1 MRRQLRDAFDIAASA
16 CLLGMG
22 AAAGH
27 NSRVR
32 VFFHL
37 VTLCFCKTPLG
48 HQYDGQ
54 KIQRTDMVWL
64 AVQDFVKSCSLR
76 RSFGY

>member
-1 MRRQLRDAFDIAASA
+1 MLSILRHRHAYWGWAQQRATIPG
-16 CLLGMG
+16 LGC
-22 AAAGH
+22 
-27 NSRVR
+27 
-32 VFFHL
+32 FFHL
-37 VTLCFCKTPLG
+37 ITLCLSKTPLG